1 MLKPRKEWPEP
12 DKSKAEVVKDI
23 EAAAA
28 RVIGN
33 NYEFTQPIQ
42 MRFNELI
49 SGVRTDV
56 AVKVF
61 GDDMEQLLAK
71 GNEIAAVL
79 EKVPGSADI
88 KVEQVTGQPMLTL
101 ALRRD
106 VISSYGLSMYD
117 VQSLI
122 AGLVAGEKA
131 GDLFEG
137 DRRFDIVVRLKD
149 DVRQDM
155 DSLRKIPVPLPN
167 SAGNTVLLGE
177 LVDFELAPSPSQI
190 SRENGKRRVVVTANV
205 RGRDIGSYINEAQQ
219 LVSAQVALPE
229 GNWIGWGGTFEQMQS
244 AKNRLLIVVPATLA
258 MILVLLYAALG
269 SVRNGLLVFTAVPLA
284 LTGGIIALALRGI
297 PVSIS
302 AVVGFIALSGV
313 AVLNGLVLISAI
325 QRLRQDNVA
334 LETAVY
340 EGTLSRL
347 RPVLITAFVAALG
360 FIPMAFN
367 VGIGAEV
374 QRPIATVVIGGI
386 ISSTLLTLII
396 LPVLYVWLNQGKSA
410 LPSHD
415 APSK

>member
-1 MLKPRKEWPEP
+1 
-12 DKSKAEVVKDI
+12 
-23 EAAAA
+23 
-28 RVIGN
+28 
-33 NYEFTQPIQ
+33 
-42 MRFNELI
+42 
-49 SGVRTDV
+49 
-56 AVKVF
+56 
-61 GDDMEQLLAK
+61 
-71 GNEIAAVL
+71 
-79 EKVPGSADI
+79 
-88 KVEQVTGQPMLTL
+88 MLTL

-106 VISSYGLSMYD
+106 VISGYGLSMYD
-117 VQSLI
+117 VQSLV

-131 GDLFEG
+131 GDLFDG

-149 DVRQDM
+149 DVRQDIE
-155 DSLRKIPVPLPN
+155 SQKKIPVPLPS
-167 SAGNTVLLGE
+167 SAANTVLLGE

-205 RGRDIGSYINEAQQ
+205 RGRDIGSYITEAQQ
-219 LVSAQVALPE
+219 IVSEQIVLPE

-244 AKNRLLIVVPATLA
+244 AKNRLLIVVPATLM
-258 MILVLLYAALG
+258 MILMLLYAALG
-269 SVRNGLLVFTAVPLA
+269 SIRNGLLVFSAVPLA

-325 QRLRQDNVA
+325 QRLIQENVSIEA
-334 LETAVY
+334 AVY

-396 LPVLYVWLNQGKSA
+396 LPVLYVWLNQRKSPPPA
-410 LPSHD
+410 HD
-415 APSK
+415 PLSN